1 MQRKLNTSVQKVLV
15 YLRLDNLPGIFTFV
29 SLLGYVDESNVGSP
43 KAHHTHE
50 EKDNQ
55 TTSEAKP
62 NRPVEVQAIRLV
74 ELTDRDSSV
83 MKVSEVH
90 DYSFSDPI
98 LNTFRTFGQ
107 LNRVAVSGGVV
118 MAPEHAYAETLVSRA
133 RDFSSDLFL
142 IPWSETGGMSESQ
155 IPLLD
160 DKSQKFATGP
170 HSSFVSSVL
179 KNSKGNIGIFI
190 NKGFGGPELSR
201 PRPGHLSRTT
211 SGSSVYRAN
220 DLAMAPMADQGHH
233 IFFPYFGGSDDQFA
247 LRLVLQ
253 LAKNTTITAT
263 IARVYIQSDSLESSP
278 SSDKQTASASATP
291 EASTSYTVPGTP
303 EDKEASDTFYTS
315 IRDSLPAELSSRVVF
330 QSIQLSSNDIVPVTL
345 ETARQDLAKSKSS
358 TGDLVIVGRNSVSLS
373 AGSSPSSAE
382 IGSEARKALGIL
394 GEVMAGKSQGVQA
407 SVMVVQ
413 AGPEA

>member
-1 MQRKLNTSVQKVLV
+1 MVQQKLNTSVQKVLV

-29 SLLGYVDESNVGSP
+29 SLLGYVDGSNVGSP
-43 KAHHTHE
+43 KVHHTHVE
-50 EKDNQ
+50 EDKEKAS
-55 TTSEAKP
+55 TFKL

-90 DYSFSDPI
+90 DYSFTDPI

-107 LNRVAVSGGVV
+107 LNRVAVSGDVV
-118 MAPEHAYAETLVSRA
+118 MAPEYAYAETLVSRA

-142 IPWSETGGMSESQ
+142 IPWSETGGMSERQ

-160 DKSQKFATGP
+160 DKSQKFATGT

-179 KNSKGNIGIFI
+179 KNSKGNVGIFI

-201 PRPGHLSRTT
+201 PRPGHPSRAT
-211 SGSSVYRAN
+211 SVSSVYRAS
-220 DLAMAPMADQGHH
+220 DQAMGPMADQGHH

-263 IARVYIQSDSLESSP
+263 IVKMVIASDSSESSAAP
-278 SSDKQTASASATP
+278 V
-291 EASTSYTVPGTP
+291 ESYGVPGSP
-303 EDKEASDTFYTS
+303 QDKEASDAFYAS
-315 IRDSLPAELSSRVVF
+315 IHDSLPAELSSRVSFETV
-330 QSIQLSSNDIVPVTL
+330 QLTSHDLVSVAL
-345 ETARQDLAKSKSS
+345 ETAKQDLAKTKST
-358 TGDLVIVGRNSVSLS
+358 TGDLVIVGRGSVSLNG
-373 AGSSPSSAE
+373 GSSRPSAE

-394 GEVMAGKSQGVQA
+394 GEVMVGKSQGISASVIVVQA
-407 SVMVVQ
+407 SQ
-413 AGPEA
+413 E